1 MKTSTVNKRPAKRAD
16 GDSEYSRTTKRIR
29 QHIARLKKTDLFTS
43 KDLSDYGTRN
53 SVHHVMHRLVE
64 QKLIR
69 RIARGVFA
77 KSQGSLEE
85 GDITALDVAKAKA
98 KAFGK
103 WCLCQTTKC
112 CPVEIIEETLP
123 NGRKQVTVPVHGC
136 SSSFM
141 FGDVRIV
148 LQGGNKLRR

>member
-1 MKTSTVNKRPAKRAD
+1 MKTTTMNKRPQKRAD
-16 GDSEYSRTTKRIR
+16 GESAYGRTITRIKE
-29 QHIARLKKTDLFTS
+29 HIAGLKKTELFTS
-43 KDLSDYGTRN
+43 RDFSEYGPGH
-53 SVHHVMHRLVE
+53 SVHHALYRLVE
-64 QKLIR
+64 KKVIR

-77 KSQGSLEE
+77 RSQGSLEE
-85 GDITALDVAKAKA
+85 GEITALDVAKAKA

-103 WCLCQTTKC
+103 WCQCQTTNC
-112 CPVEIIEETLP
+112 CPVEIVEETLP
-123 NGRKQVTVPVHGC
+123 DGKKQVTVPVHGC